1 MRMPLLVTIALL
13 GACASSSVP
22 APQPAPTPSGAAA
35 PATPA
40 PGVAPAPGPA
50 TDRATRHALIAS
62 DWPLTGR
69 AKPVASRHAMV
80 VSGHP
85 LASDVGVAI
94 LRRGGNAVDAAVAV
108 AFALAVVEPVAGNIG
123 GGGFMLIRDPGGTVR
138 ALDYREAAPRRATP
152 GMYVDSTGKP
162 AASSLT
168 GHPSV
173 AVPGSVAG
181 LWEAHRKYGKLPW
194 RALVAPAIALAR
206 DGHVLDGPRSHQ
218 IAREASRLARFP
230 ASRAQFL
237 RNGEAPPAGTRF
249 VQAELART
257 LELIAD
263 SGPKVFYRG
272 QIADLMVR
280 EMERGGG
287 LITRDDLGRYRAKW
301 RAPLQID
308 YRGYTVYTMPPPS
321 GGGVTLAEILNT
333 MEGFGPLPAFG
344 SARLLHL
351 QAEAMRRAYAD
362 RNAFLGDPDFVALP
376 LKRLVSKSYA
386 AELRAAIDPGRA
398 TGTTSAPVV
407 EAEEDTSTTHYSIV
421 DADGGA
427 VSCTTTLN
435 NDFGSAVTVTGAGF
449 LLNDEMDDFA
459 TAPGKPNL
467 YGLVQGEA
475 NAIAP
480 GKRMLSAMTPSIV
493 LDTAGNLQMVVGTPG
508 GPTIITSVAQVILNV
523 LDQRMSLPDAVA
535 APRIHHQAL
544 PDQTY
549 YERAGLTDTTV
560 RALEAMGHKMEM
572 RRGHSGVV
580 AAIQKTAGG
589 WVGVSDPRTVGGAIG
604 Y

>member
-1 MRMPLLVTIALL
+1 MRMPLVVTIALL
-13 GACASSSVP
+13 GACASPSVP
-22 APQPAPTPSGAAA
+22 APQPTPTPSGAAA

-40 PGVAPAPGPA
+40 PGVAPAAGPA
-50 TDRATRHALIAS
+50 SERSTRRALIAS

-108 AFALAVVEPVAGNIG
+108 AFALAVVEPVAGDTG
-123 GGGFMLIRDPGGTVR
+123 
-138 ALDYREAAPRRATP
+138 RR
-152 GMYVDSTGKP
+152 
-162 AASSLT
+162 
-168 GHPSV
+168 
-173 AVPGSVAG
+173 GS
-181 LWEAHRKYGKLPW
+181 
-194 RALVAPAIALAR
+194 
-206 DGHVLDGPRSHQ
+206 
-218 IAREASRLARFP
+218 P
-230 ASRAQFL
+230 ASGAQFL
-237 RNGEAPPAGTRF
+237 RNGEAPPAGARF

-287 LITRDDLGRYRAKW
+287 LITRDDLARYRAKW

-308 YRGYTVYTMPPPS
+308 YRGHTIYTMPPPS

-344 SARLLHL
+344 SARLPEL
-351 QAEAMRRAYAD
+351 QADAARRAYAD
-362 RNAFLGDPDFVALP
+362 RNAFLGDPDFVSLP

-459 TAPGKPNL
+459 TAPGNPNL

-493 LDTAGNLQMVVGTPG
+493 LDPRGSLLLVLGSPG
-508 GPTIITSVAQVILNV
+508 GSRIPTAVYQVISNV
-523 LDQRMSLPDAVA
+523 IDQEMPLADAVA
-535 APRIHHQAL
+535 APRLHHQAL
-544 PDQTY
+544 PDLIHV
-549 YERAGLTDTTV
+549 ERAGFVPASLDS
-560 RALEAMGHKMEM
+560 LEAMGHQVSAWGFKTDVNAIMRTAAGWVRVADP
-572 RRGHSGVV
+572 RRG
-580 AAIQKTAGG
+580 
-589 WVGVSDPRTVGGAIG
+589 GGAAG
-604 Y
+604 DRDAVTSALPSAALPP

>member
-22 APQPAPTPSGAAA
+22 ARRPAPPLAGAAGPA
-35 PATPA
+35 PPA

-50 TDRATRHALIAS
+50 TDRAPRRALIAS

-85 LASDVGVAI
+85 LASDVGVEI

-138 ALDYREAAPRRATP
+138 ALDYREAASRRATP

-168 GHPSV
+168 GHLSV

-206 DGHVLDGPRSHQ
+206 DGHVLDGPRSRQ

-237 RNGEAPPAGTRF
+237 QNGEAPPAGTRF

-257 LELIAD
+257 LELVAD

-287 LITRDDLGRYRAKW
+287 LITGDDLGRYRAKW

-362 RNAFLGDPDFVALP
+362 RNAFLGDPDFVSLP
-376 LKRLVSKSYA
+376 PKRLLSNSYPT
-386 AELRAAIDPGRA
+386 ELRAAFDPGRA
-398 TGTTSAPVV
+398 TRTTSP
-407 EAEEDTSTTHYSIV
+407 
-421 DADGGA
+421 
-427 VSCTTTLN
+427 
-435 NDFGSAVTVTGAGF
+435 
-449 LLNDEMDDFA
+449 
-459 TAPGKPNL
+459 P
-467 YGLVQGEA
+467 
-475 NAIAP
+475 
-480 GKRMLSAMTPSIV
+480 
-493 LDTAGNLQMVVGTPG
+493 
-508 GPTIITSVAQVILNV
+508 
-523 LDQRMSLPDAVA
+523 AVA
-535 APRIHHQAL
+535 AGA
-544 PDQTY
+544 
-549 YERAGLTDTTV
+549 DT
-560 RALEAMGHKMEM
+560 
-572 RRGHSGVV
+572 
-580 AAIQKTAGG
+580 
-589 WVGVSDPRTVGGAIG
+589 
-604 Y
+604 